1 MGDSFAWWIVWLGDY
16 GVIVMNECNE
26 ISIKGK
32 RYSAWKI
39 VENNGK
45 FLLLVDTLLVSECNT
60 MQDAIQDLV
69 NIETEP
75 M

>member
-1 MGDSFAWWIVWLGDY
+1 
-16 GVIVMNECNE
+16 MNECNE